1 MASGGFVE
9 EMMREQQSLLEA
21 TCGDLFDH
29 IDDLL
34 DFPKEESAADV
45 LLLDAPAPGSPLSA
59 RIIDVGAAPR
69 RDAPPA
75 LEQPP
80 PLMAAMPPPP
90 PQDAFFGAAG
100 APVFDAK
107 DVGVHIGTC
116 DELDMDMAQLEWLS
130 GLFDDASI
138 PHEPAFLPGANCAA
152 PIKSSALAA
161 NAAGVA
167 LLPPDK
173 MEDAL
178 FRSSSPI
185 SVLEHSSGFNNHGN
199 KNNNNTASSSS
210 SSASSS
216 SESFSGSGGGHAWSA
231 PVSPRPDPPVLV
243 IPARA
248 RSKRSRPS
256 AFTGAAARATEAPT
270 ILVPTPMY
278 SSTSSHSDPESIAE
292 SDDPHQAP
300 PMKKKK
306 KAKKPAPP
314 APAVSDADGDNDGD
328 ADYEEGGERSQ
339 PQGGAVRRCT
349 HCQIE
354 KTPQWR
360 AGPLGPK
367 TLCNACGVRYK
378 SGRLFPEYRPAASP
392 TFVPSIHSNSHKKV
406 VEMRQKAVRDPSCDL
421 LQFIRRRD

>member
-9 EMMREQQSLLEA
+9 EMMREQSLLEA

-34 DFPKEESAADV
+34 DFPKEDSAADV

-59 RIIDVGAAPR
+59 RIIDVGGRCNAPSAPQ
-69 RDAPPA
+69 APPA
-75 LEQPP
+75 AME
-80 PLMAAMPPPP
+80 PLMALPPPAA
-90 PQDAFFGAAG
+90 QDDAAAFFAAAG

-107 DVGVHIGTC
+107 DVGGHIGSC
-116 DELDMDMAQLEWLS
+116 EDLDMDMAQLEWLS

-138 PHEPAFLPGANCAA
+138 PHEPAFPGANCAA

-161 NAAGVA
+161 NAGVA

-185 SVLEHSSGFNNHGN
+185 SVFVHNSFNA
-199 KNNNNTASSSS
+199 NNNVGSASSSS

-216 SESFSGSGGGHAWSA
+216 SESFSGSGGHAWSA
-231 PVSPRPDPPVLV
+231 PVSPRPEPPVLV

-256 AFTGAAARATEAPT
+256 AFTGAARAAEAPT

-292 SDDPHQAP
+292 SNPAP
-300 PMKKKK
+300 PMKKK

-314 APAVSDADGDNDGD
+314 APAASDADGDNDGD
-328 ADYEEGGERSQ
+328 ADYEEGSERAL
-339 PQGGAVRRCT
+339 PPGTVRRCT

-406 VEMRQKAVRDPSCDL
+406 VEMRQKAVRSGDPSCDL

>member
-1 MASGGFVE
+1 MATGGFVE
-9 EMMREQQSLLEA
+9 DMMREQSLLEA

-59 RIIDVGAAPR
+59 RIIDVGGKPQHG
-69 RDAPPA
+69 PA
-75 LEQPP
+75 VEP
-80 PLMAAMPPPP
+80 PLMELPPPP
-90 PQDAFFGAAG
+90 AQEDAFFGAAG
-100 APVFDAK
+100 GAQVFDAK
-107 DVGVHIGTC
+107 DGAHIGAC
-116 DELDMDMAQLEWLS
+116 DDLDMDMAQLEWLS
-130 GLFDDASI
+130 GLFDDTSI
-138 PHEPAFLPGANCAA
+138 PHEPAFPGANCAGA
-152 PIKSSALAA
+152 IKSSALAA
-161 NAAGVA
+161 NGGVPM
-167 LLPPDK
+167 LPPDK

-185 SVLEHSSGFNNHGN
+185 SVLEHNSFNNAA
-199 KNNNNTASSSS
+199 NNVGSASSSS

-216 SESFSGSGGGHAWSA
+216 SESFSGSGGRAWSA
-231 PVSPRPDPPVLV
+231 PVSPRPEPPVLV

-256 AFTGAAARATEAPT
+256 AFTGSRAAEAPT

-278 SSTSSHSDPESIAE
+278 SATSSHSDPESIAE
-292 SDDPHQAP
+292 SNPQPAA

-306 KAKKPAPP
+306 KAKKPAP
-314 APAVSDADGDNDGD
+314 APAVSDADGDADGD
-328 ADYEEGGERSQ
+328 ADYEEGGERAQ
-339 PQGGAVRRCT
+339 PQGTVRRCT

-406 VEMRQKAVRDPSCDL
+406 VEMRQKAVRSGDPSCDL

>member
-1 MASGGFVE
+1 MAGVGFVE
-9 EMMREQQSLLEA
+9 DMLREQSLLEA

-45 LLLDAPAPGSPLSA
+45 LLLDAPAPGSPLSS
-59 RIIDVGAAPR
+59 RIIGGHAN
-69 RDAPPA
+69 
-75 LEQPP
+75 
-80 PLMAAMPPPP
+80 MAAAPPPP
-90 PQDAFFGAAG
+90 PQMMALPPPPAPAKDDASALFDAAG
-100 APVFDAK
+100 ALGAEVFDRK
-107 DVGVHIGTC
+107 DAHIGPC

-130 GLFDDASI
+130 GLFDDGTI
-138 PHEPAFLPGANCAA
+138 PHEPSFPGVNCAA
-152 PIKSSALAA
+152 PIKASALTA
-161 NAAGVA
+161 NAGVV
-167 LLPPDK
+167 LPDK
-173 MEDAL
+173 AEEAL

-185 SVLEHSSGFNNHGN
+185 SVLEHSGFNVATNGGSS
-199 KNNNNTASSSS
+199 SSSS

-216 SESFSGSGGGHAWSA
+216 SESFSGSGRAWSA
-231 PVSPRPDPPVLV
+231 PVSPRPEPPVLV

-256 AFTGAAARATEAPT
+256 AFPAVRGAPAATETT

-292 SDDPHQAP
+292 SNPHPP

-306 KAKKPAPP
+306 KAKKPA
-314 APAVSDADGDNDGD
+314 APAAASDAEAEADAAD
-328 ADYEEGGERSQ
+328 ADYEEGGALAL
-339 PQGGAVRRCT
+339 PPGTVRRCT

-392 TFVPSIHSNSHKKV
+392 TFMPSIHSNSHKKV
-406 VEMRQKAVRDPSCDL
+406 VEMRQKATRTADPSCDL
-421 LQFIRRRD
+421 LQYIRRRD

>member
-1 MASGGFVE
+1 
-9 EMMREQQSLLEA
+9 MMREQSLLEA

-34 DFPKEESAADV
+34 DFPKEDSAADV
-45 LLLDAPAPGSPLSA
+45 LLLDAPSLPAQQDTTAFFAAAGPDVFDP
-59 RIIDVGAAPR
+59 RDVGAH
-69 RDAPPA
+69 
-75 LEQPP
+75 L
-80 PLMAAMPPPP
+80 
-90 PQDAFFGAAG
+90 GS
-100 APVFDAK
+100 
-107 DVGVHIGTC
+107 C
-116 DELDMDMAQLEWLS
+116 DDIDMDMDMAQLEWLS

-138 PHEPAFLPGANCAA
+138 PHEPAFPGAA
-152 PIKSSALAA
+152 PIIKSSALAA
-161 NAAGVA
+161 GA

-173 MEDAL
+173 MEDALL

-185 SVLEHSSGFNNHGN
+185 SVLEHGSFNNANGGGGGCS
-199 KNNNNTASSSS
+199 ASSES

-216 SESFSGSGGGHAWSA
+216 SESFSGSGSGSGEGHAWSA
-231 PVSPRPDPPVLV
+231 PVSPPPVLV

-256 AFTGAAARATEAPT
+256 AFTRAGAEAPT

-278 SSTSSHSDPESIAE
+278 SSGPSHSDPESIAE
-292 SDDPHQAP
+292 SSPHPAP

-306 KAKKPAPP
+306 KAKKPPAPP
-314 APAVSDADGDNDGD
+314 APASSDDNDGD
-328 ADYEEGGERSQ
+328 ADYEEGGERAE

-406 VEMRQKAVRDPSCDL
+406 VEMRQKAVRSGDPSCDL

>member
-1 MASGGFVE
+1 MASGRFME
-9 EMMREQQSLLEA
+9 EMMREHEQSLLEA
-21 TCGDLFDH
+21 SCGGLFDH

-34 DFPKEESAADV
+34 DFPKDDCAADV
-45 LLLDAPAPGSPLSA
+45 LLLDAPVPGSPLAA
-59 RIIDVGAAPR
+59 RVLDVGAAPP
-69 RDAPPA
+69 PPA
-75 LEQPP
+75 KEQQQQPP
-80 PLMAAMPPPP
+80 FMSLPPPP
-90 PQDAFFGAAG
+90 PAGEESAFMAALG
-100 APVFDAK
+100 D
-107 DVGVHIGTC
+107 GHIGSC

-138 PHEPAFLPGANCAA
+138 PHEPAFAGSVACAQ
-152 PIKSSALAA
+152 PIIRASALSA
-161 NAAGVA
+161 NAGIV
-167 LLPPDK
+167 LPDK

-178 FRSSSPI
+178 FRSSSPT
-185 SVLEHSSGFNNHGN
+185 SVLEDNGFNAN
-199 KNNNNTASSSS
+199 KNSNSGGSSASSSS

-216 SESFSGSGGGHAWSA
+216 SESFSGSARPWSV
-231 PVSPRPDPPVLV
+231 PVSPRPEPPVLI

-248 RSKRSRPS
+248 RSKRSRAS
-256 AFTGAAARATEAPT
+256 AFPTAIRAAAPAPEAT

-278 SSTSSHSDPESIAE
+278 SSTTSSYSEPESIAE
-292 SDDPHQAP
+292 SNNSLLPA
-300 PMKKKK
+300 MKKKK

-314 APAVSDADGDNDGD
+314 VTSDAEGDGD
-328 ADYEEGGERSQ
+328 ADYEEGS
-339 PQGGAVRRCT
+339 GGAALPPGTVRRCT

-392 TFVPSIHSNSHKKV
+392 TFVPAIHSNSHKKV
-406 VEMRQKAVRDPSCDL
+406 VEMRQKVEPKGDDL

>member
-9 EMMREQQSLLEA
+9 EMMREQSLLEA

-34 DFPKEESAADV
+34 EFPKEDSAADV

-59 RIIDVGAAPR
+59 RIIDVGAARGNASSQP
-69 RDAPPA
+69 PPA
-75 LEQPP
+75 LE
-80 PLMAAMPPPP
+80 PLMALPLPA
-90 PQDAFFGAAG
+90 QDGAAF
-100 APVFDAK
+100 FDAK
-107 DVGVHIGTC
+107 NGGHIGSC
-116 DELDMDMAQLEWLS
+116 DDLDMDMAQLEWLS
-130 GLFDDASI
+130 GLFDDTSI
-138 PHEPAFLPGANCAA
+138 PHEPAFPGAAANCAE

-161 NAAGVA
+161 NAGVA
-167 LLPPDK
+167 MLPDK
-173 MEDAL
+173 MEEAL

-185 SVLEHSSGFNNHGN
+185 SVLEQSSFNA
-199 KNNNNTASSSS
+199 NNNVGSASSSS

-216 SESFSGSGGGHAWSA
+216 SESFSGSGGRVWSA
-231 PVSPRPDPPVLV
+231 PLSPRPEPPVLL

-248 RSKRSRPS
+248 RSKRSRAS
-256 AFTGAAARATEAPT
+256 AFSGGRAAEAPT

-292 SDDPHQAP
+292 SNPQPPP
-300 PMKKKK
+300 PMKKK
-306 KAKKPAPP
+306 KAKKPAP
-314 APAVSDADGDNDGD
+314 APAASDADVDNDGD
-328 ADYEEGGERSQ
+328 ADYEEGGGSAL
-339 PQGGAVRRCT
+339 PQGAVRRCT

-406 VEMRQKAVRDPSCDL
+406 VEMRQKAVRSGDPSCDL

>member
-9 EMMREQQSLLEA
+9 EMMREQSLLEA

-59 RIIDVGAAPR
+59 RIIDVGAAR
-69 RDAPPA
+69 GNAPPPA
-75 LEQPP
+75 PP
-80 PLMAAMPPPP
+80 SMEPLMALPPPP
-90 PQDAFFGAAG
+90 AAQDDAAAAFFSAAG

-107 DVGVHIGTC
+107 DVGGHIGSC
-116 DELDMDMAQLEWLS
+116 DDLDMDMAQLEWL
-130 GLFDDASI
+130 LFDDASI
-138 PHEPAFLPGANCAA
+138 PHEPAFLPGINCAA

-161 NAAGVA
+161 NAGVA
-167 LLPPDK
+167 LLPPEK

-185 SVLEHSSGFNNHGN
+185 SVLEHSGFNA
-199 KNNNNTASSSS
+199 NNNVGSASSSS

-216 SESFSGSGGGHAWSA
+216 SESFSGSGSGGHAWSA

-256 AFTGAAARATEAPT
+256 AFTGAARATEAPT

-278 SSTSSHSDPESIAE
+278 SSTSSQSDPEGIAE
-292 SDDPHQAP
+292 SDPHAAP

-314 APAVSDADGDNDGD
+314 VPAASDADGDNDGD

-339 PQGGAVRRCT
+339 AQGGAVRRCT

>member
-9 EMMREQQSLLEA
+9 EMMREQSLLEA

-34 DFPKEESAADV
+34 HFPKEDSAADV

-59 RIIDVGAAPR
+59 RIIDVGMCRGNASPR
-69 RDAPPA
+69 GPSPPA
-75 LEQPP
+75 ME
-80 PLMAAMPPPP
+80 PLMALPPPATDDVFF
-90 PQDAFFGAAG
+90 DAAAG
-100 APVFDAK
+100 AQVFDAK
-107 DVGVHIGTC
+107 DGGHIGSC

-138 PHEPAFLPGANCAA
+138 PNEPAFPGANCAA

-161 NAAGVA
+161 NAGVA
-167 LLPPDK
+167 MLPDK
-173 MEDAL
+173 LEDAL

-185 SVLEHSSGFNNHGN
+185 SVLEHNSFNA
-199 KNNNNTASSSS
+199 NNNVGSASSSS

-216 SESFSGSGGGHAWSA
+216 SESSSGSGGHAWSV
-231 PVSPRPDPPVLV
+231 PVSPRPEPPVLL

-256 AFTGAAARATEAPT
+256 AFTGGRAVETPT

-292 SDDPHQAP
+292 SNSQTAP

-306 KAKKPAPP
+306 ARKLAPP
-314 APAVSDADGDNDGD
+314 APAASDADADNDGD
-328 ADYEEGGERSQ
+328 ADYEEGGGSAL
-339 PQGGAVRRCT
+339 PQGAVRRCT

-406 VEMRQKAVRDPSCDL
+406 VEMRQKAVRTGDPSCDL

>member
-1 MASGGFVE
+1 MAGVGFVE
-9 EMMREQQSLLEA
+9 EMLREQSLLEA

-29 IDDLL
+29 IEDLL

-45 LLLDAPAPGSPLSA
+45 LLLDAPAPGSPLTS
-59 RIIDVGAAPR
+59 RIIDVGGRGAVAAAP
-69 RDAPPA
+69 PPSGQMMA
-75 LEQPP
+75 L
-80 PLMAAMPPPP
+80 PPPP
-90 PQDAFFGAAG
+90 APAKDDAAG
-100 APVFDAK
+100 LFDAVAFDRK
-107 DVGVHIGTC
+107 DAHIGSC
-116 DELDMDMAQLEWLS
+116 DDLDMDMAQLEWLS
-130 GLFDDASI
+130 DLFDDGTI
-138 PHEPAFLPGANCAA
+138 PHEPSFPGANCAA
-152 PIKSSALAA
+152 PIKASALAA
-161 NAAGVA
+161 NAGVV
-167 LLPPDK
+167 LPDK
-173 MEDAL
+173 MEEAL

-185 SVLEHSSGFNNHGN
+185 SVLEHSGFNAAPNGGSS
-199 KNNNNTASSSS
+199 SSSS

-216 SESFSGSGGGHAWSA
+216 SESFSGNGHAWSA
-231 PVSPRPDPPVLV
+231 PVSPRPEPPVLI

-256 AFTGAAARATEAPT
+256 AFPAVRTSPAETETT

-292 SDDPHQAP
+292 SSPHPP

-306 KAKKPAPP
+306 KAKKPA
-314 APAVSDADGDNDGD
+314 APATSDADGEADADGD
-328 ADYEEGGERSQ
+328 ADYEEGGARAL
-339 PQGGAVRRCT
+339 PPGTVRRCT

-406 VEMRQKAVRDPSCDL
+406 VEMRQKATRSADASCDL
-421 LQFIRRRD
+421 LQYIRRRD